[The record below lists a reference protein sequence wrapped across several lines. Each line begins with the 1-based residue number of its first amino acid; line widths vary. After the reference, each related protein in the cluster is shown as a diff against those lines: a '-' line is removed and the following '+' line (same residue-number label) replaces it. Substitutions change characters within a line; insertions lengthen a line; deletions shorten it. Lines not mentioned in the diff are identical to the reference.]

1 MNTKRFWFLA
11 YPDIPKPVGGIKQ
24 IHRLSELLES
34 LGFRSCLVQQNATF
48 HPQWFESSVNT
59 VDLDQWE
66 QLKNSLNPNQDY
78 IVIAETFL
86 PIIESLPSSI
96 PVLVFNQNSSYTFG
110 LSNSSHFNV
119 EKTIKL
125 YNHNSIAQV
134 WCVSEY
140 DRRFL
145 NGSINVPSEKLF
157 LLKNPI
163 ELEPYTIFPKKKRQI
178 AYMPRK
184 NEQHSSIV
192 ISLLR
197 EKMWCKDFDFVPI
210 HKLQHQRV
218 LEVLRETLIFLS
230 FGHPEGFGLPVAEAL
245 VNCCAVVG
253 YSGLGG
259 RELMNVAENAKT
271 AFGVE
276 FGDLHGFVDHTFLI
290 LSMMNH
296 DFSDFANRALQV
308 SHRIGSE
315 YSIESFRLS
324 ISRALNQL

>member
-1 MNTKRFWFLA
+1 MIKKRFWFLA

-24 IHRLSELLES
+24 IHRVAELLES
-34 LGFRSCLVQQNATF
+34 LGFQSCLVQQNATF
-48 HPQWFESSVNT
+48 HPQWFESSVRT
-59 VDLDQWE
+59 VDVDQWQKLQNE
-66 QLKNSLNPNQDY
+66 LHSKQDY

-86 PIIESLPSSI
+86 PIIESLPQSI
-96 PVLVFNQNSSYTFG
+96 PVIVFNQNSSYTFG
-110 LSNSSHFNV
+110 LSSSSHFNV

-125 YNHNSIAQV
+125 YSHDSIVQV

-145 NGSINVPSEKLF
+145 SGSINLPSDKLF
-157 LLKNPI
+157 LIKNPI
-163 ELEPYTIFPKKKRQI
+163 ELDSQINFPKKKRQI

-184 NEQHSSIV
+184 NEFHSSVV

-197 EKMWCKDFDFVPI
+197 AKDWCSDFDFVPI
-210 HKLQHQRV
+210 QKLAHQKV
-218 LEVLRETLIFLS
+218 VEILNESLLFLS
-230 FGHPEGFGLPVAEAL
+230 FGHPEGFGLPLAEAL

-290 LSMMNH
+290 LSMMNN

-308 SHRIGSE
+308 SQRIGSE
-315 YSIESFRLS
+315 YSQESFRSSLTF
-324 ISRALNQL
+324 ALNQL